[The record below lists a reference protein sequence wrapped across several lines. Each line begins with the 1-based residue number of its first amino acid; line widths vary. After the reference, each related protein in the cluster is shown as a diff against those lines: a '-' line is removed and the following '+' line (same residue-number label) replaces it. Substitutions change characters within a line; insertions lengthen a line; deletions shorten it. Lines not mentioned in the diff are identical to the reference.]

1 VPHAANVRLSSSK
14 CTEGSGVGFKKEP
27 TVTSEA
33 SIAQLTDPELALNG
47 GEEIGIEFVFDVA
60 DDFDVRWDATMLPEG
75 RLLVHV
81 PTSALPEGS
90 KESFVRL
97 LEFAEEDLACRSI
110 YVQFEKNRPDRGH
123 LVRTFM
129 YFGFAM
135 LPPDIAPLPTDPDSI
150 TMVYR
155 ID

>member
-1 VPHAANVRLSSSK
+1 M
-14 CTEGSGVGFKKEP
+14 GFRKEP
-27 TVTSEA
+27 PVSSEA
-33 SIAQLTDPELALNG
+33 SIAELTDPELALA
-47 GEEIGIEFVFDVA
+47 GEVGIEFVFDVA
-60 DDFDVRWDATMLPEG
+60 DDFDVRWDAIMCPGG

-81 PTSALPEGS
+81 PTAALPEGS

-97 LEFAEEDLACRSI
+97 LEFAEEDLGCHEV
-110 YVQFEKNRPDRGH
+110 YVQFGKHRPDRAH

-129 YFGFAM
+129 YFGFAI
-135 LPPDIAPLPTDPDSI
+135 LPPDAAPQPVHPDSI

>member
-1 VPHAANVRLSSSK
+1 M
-14 CTEGSGVGFKKEP
+14 GFKKEP
-27 TVTSEA
+27 PVLSEA
-33 SIAQLTDPELALNG
+33 SIADLTDPELALG
-47 GEEIGIEFVFDVA
+47 GEIGIEFVFDVA
-60 DDFDVRWDATMLPEG
+60 DDFDVRWEATMYPGG

-97 LEFAEEDLACRSI
+97 LEFAEEDLGCRSV
-110 YVQFEKNRPDRGH
+110 YVQFGKHRSDRAH

-135 LPPDIAPLPTDPDSI
+135 LPPDITPLPKDPESI
-150 TMVYR
+150 TMIYR

>member
-1 VPHAANVRLSSSK
+1 
-14 CTEGSGVGFKKEP
+14 VGFKKEP
-27 TVTSEA
+27 PVLSEA
-33 SIAQLTDPELALNG
+33 SIAELTDPELALG
-47 GEEIGIEFVFDVA
+47 GEIGIEFVFDVA
-60 DDFDVRWDATMLPEG
+60 DDFDVRWEATMFPEG

-81 PTSALPEGS
+81 PTTALPEGS

-97 LEFAEEDLACRSI
+97 LEFAEEDLGCRSI
-110 YVQFEKNRPDRGH
+110 YVQFGKHRSDRAH

-135 LPPDIAPLPTDPDSI
+135 LPPDITPLPTIYDRESI
-150 TMVYR
+150 TMIYR